1 MSDGIFVGKGTI
13 SINGEMIGECRDMKI
28 TRDVIEKEPDLE
40 SPHSWQ
46 QEFEPGPVYIEGHI
60 MGGHFEKG
68 RWVSVVSD
76 FIDFITPSP
85 INSPIQITTAWKIPV
100 FEKGRHV
107 RTDTKELD
115 LGLFTVEKHGDTWK
129 LKRVEEGD

>member
-1 MSDGIFVGKGTI
+1 MSDEIFVGKGTI
-13 SINGEMIGECRDMKI
+13 SINGEMIGECQDMKL

-40 SPHSWQ
+40 NPSWHR
-46 QEFEPGPVYIEGHI
+46 EFEPGPTYIEALI
-60 MGGHFEKG
+60 NGGHFEKG

-76 FIDFITPSP
+76 LVDFITPSP
-85 INSPIQITTAWKIPV
+85 VNSPIQITTAWEIPV
-100 FEKGRHV
+100 FEKGRHI

-129 LKRVEEGD
+129 LKRVEEED